1 MSFLKDIR
9 RRFAHFGGTDPL
21 GPGSPALSHGL
32 QQEPSLG
39 ADPGAELLNAQ
50 GEPAWRSWLA
60 LSGLFVWE
68 TDAYGRFTRIGT
80 DAFGWR
86 ADDLLGQHALELA
99 PEPER
104 ATARMAFAAQTPVQG
119 VEFWLRRRD
128 GMLAAVAATAFPL
141 IAADGA
147 RLGARGVCRDI
158 SEERAGL
165 QALADARRRESAVA
179 SVIRSMHDAI
189 EPTQM
194 LPAAA
199 HALAQALGASGV
211 ALYRHDGERFHQ
223 RARFGAVLETASV
236 LQMLSRLANDPS
248 LLIAEVAARRALAV
262 GTLYRGTVNG
272 AVIAWRQPMEP
283 AWTDLDRDLAAETAV
298 QIGIAIAQMQHHD
311 ELQRISSTDALTGL
325 LNRRM
330 FFEQLRSGLNRA
342 DGRNR
347 PAAMGYV
354 DLDYF
359 KAVNDVHG
367 HQKGDLA
374 LQRVSDL
381 LRANTRPDDLIA
393 RLGGD
398 EFAVFLSDR
407 DEAGANEWGEQM
419 LEAAKA
425 LIPLSGAPDKP
436 LGLSVGLVVY
446 EARSNETPDQLTQ
459 RADEAMY
466 SAKRAGKG
474 RVRVGRRL
482 EQ

>member
-1 MSFLKDIR
+1 MSFLKEIR
-9 RRFAHFGGTDPL
+9 RRFAAFGDAGDAGAPSAIEPRHAPSEPML
-21 GPGSPALSHGL
+21 GRP
-32 QQEPSLG
+32 
-39 ADPGAELLNAQ
+39 DPGQ
-50 GEPAWRSWLA
+50 IQDEPAWRSWLA
-60 LSGLFVWE
+60 LSGLFAWE
-68 TDAYGRFTRIGT
+68 TDAYGRFTRIGA

-86 ADDLLGQHALELA
+86 SEDLIGQHALELA

-104 ATARMAFAAQTPVQG
+104 AAARLAFGAHAPVQG
-119 VEFWLRRRD
+119 VEFWMRRRD
-128 GMLAAVAATAFPL
+128 GMLAAVSATAFPL
-141 IAADGA
+141 MASDGA
-147 RLGARGVCRDI
+147 RLGSRGVCRDI

-189 EPTQM
+189 EPTEM

-199 HALAQALGASGV
+199 ASLAQALGASGV
-211 ALYRHDGERFHQ
+211 AIYRHDGERFHQ

-248 LLIAEVAARRALAV
+248 LVIAEIAARRALAV
-262 GTLYRGTVNG
+262 GSMYRGGVNG
-272 AVIAWRQPMEP
+272 AVVAWRQPMEP
-283 AWTDLDRDLAAETAV
+283 AWTNLDRDLASETAV

-330 FFEQLRSGLNRA
+330 FFENLRSGLNRA

-347 PAAMGYV
+347 HASMGYV

-374 LQRVSDL
+374 LQRVGDL
-381 LRANTRPDDLIA
+381 LRANTKPEDLIA

-398 EFAVFLSDR
+398 EFAVFLADC
-407 DEAGANEWGEQM
+407 DEAGANAWGAQM
-419 LEAAKA
+419 LDAAKA
-425 LIPLSGAPDKP
+425 LLPLSGAPDKP

-446 EARSNETPDQLTQ
+446 EPRTAETPDQLTQ

-474 RVRVGRRL
+474 RVRVGRRG
-482 EQ
+482 EEPGA

>member
-9 RRFAHFGGTDPL
+9 RRFAALGSDDLTRPPVAPEPL
-21 GPGSPALSHGL
+21 GPGAGRMREPALDRPDQTGDLS
-32 QQEPSLG
+32 
-39 ADPGAELLNAQ
+39 
-50 GEPAWRSWLA
+50 EPAWRSWLA
-60 LSGLFVWE
+60 LSGLFAWE
-68 TDAYGRFTRIGT
+68 TDAYGRFTRIGA

-86 ADDLLGQHALELA
+86 AEDLLGQHALELA

-104 ATARMAFAAQTPVQG
+104 SAARLVFTAQAPVQG

-128 GMLAAVAATAFPL
+128 GMLAIVSAAAFPL
-141 IAADGA
+141 TAPDGA

-189 EPTQM
+189 EPAEM

-199 HALAQALGASGV
+199 ASLAQALGASGV
-211 ALYRHDGERFHQ
+211 AIYRHDGERFHQ

-248 LLIAEVAARRALAV
+248 LVIAEIAARRALAV
-262 GTLYRGTVNG
+262 GSIYRGEVNG
-272 AVIAWRQPMEP
+272 AIVAWRQPMEP
-283 AWTDLDRDLAAETAV
+283 AWTNLDRELAAETAV
-298 QIGIAIAQMQHHD
+298 QIGIAIAQMRHND

-330 FFEQLRSGLNRA
+330 FFEQLKSGLNRA

-347 PAAMGYV
+347 HASMGYV

-374 LQRVSDL
+374 LQRVGDL
-381 LRANTRPDDLIA
+381 LRANTKPEDLIA

-398 EFAVFLSDR
+398 EFAVFLADC
-407 DEAGANEWGEQM
+407 DEAAANVWGAQM

-425 LIPLSGAPDKP
+425 LLPLSGAPDKP

-446 EARSNETPDQLTQ
+446 DPRTGETADQLTQ

-474 RVRVGRRL
+474 RVRVGRR
-482 EQ
+482 E